1 VTRPSA
7 PENPRSRP
15 GYSPAIASRNAA
27 AARAAAQPP
36 IAPAPSSVRLMNYAE
51 ATRAAAA
58 RATAPPPA
66 LAAPGGIPGYDKM
79 SFEQKRLAQ
88 DQAAARRGG
97 R

>member
-15 GYSPAIASRNAA
+15 GHSPAIDQRNAA

-36 IAPAPSSVRLMNYAE
+36 IAPAVSSMRPMNYAE

-58 RATAPPPA
+58 RATTPPPA
-66 LAAPGGIPGYDKM
+66 LGAPGGPDNRSYA
-79 SFEQKRLAQ
+79 QKRLAQ
-88 DQAAARRGG
+88 DQAARAG

>member
-1 VTRPSA
+1 MTAPRPSA
-7 PENPRSRP
+7 PANPRSRP
-15 GYSPAIASRNAA
+15 GWSPARNQREAA

-36 IAPAPSSVRLMNYAE
+36 IALAVSSMRPMNYAE

-58 RATAPPPA
+58 RATTPPPVPA
-66 LAAPGGIPGYDKM
+66 VPGGIPGYADM

-88 DQAAARRGG
+88 DQAARAG